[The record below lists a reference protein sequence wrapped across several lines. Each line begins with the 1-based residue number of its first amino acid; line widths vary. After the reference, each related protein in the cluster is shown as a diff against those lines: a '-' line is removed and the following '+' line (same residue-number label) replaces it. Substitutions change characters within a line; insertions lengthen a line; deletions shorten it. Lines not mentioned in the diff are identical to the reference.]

1 MKKILILLAACLVGL
16 VACSHGNGNS
26 AGGGSG
32 KGGGGTPAS
41 AYMGTKAPDMAKEVG
56 DIVFNDG
63 SATPYTQ
70 DLELTKEQ
78 KTAAIAVIFYKGTDL
93 NSGESTASRTL
104 GVGLKQNKT
113 GVYWCTNLADAYEL
127 NITTIQCPA
136 SGSARALQFVSGD
149 RNGSDNL
156 EQIGEFAGVTDT
168 TGAGA
173 KDLYP
178 AFYFAKNYTV
188 GDGEYTTGWYL
199 PSIAEIFQIFACMK
213 DTESG
218 ADIDAAIEL
227 CAGDKF
233 ETERYYWTATQFA
246 NDSKI
251 AYGFT
256 FGSGDWVPDEK
267 SGDGGVG
274 QKGYACAIREF

>member
-1 MKKILILLAACLVGL
+1 MKKILILLTVGL
-16 VACSHGNGNS
+16 FVFAACSHGNNP
-26 AGGGSG
+26 GGG
-32 KGGGGTPAS
+32 KGAGT
-41 AYMGTKAPDMAKEVG
+41 YIGTKTPEEAKAVG

-63 SATPYTQ
+63 SAIPYT
-70 DLELTKEQ
+70 DELTLTDAQ
-78 KTAAIAVIFYKGTDL
+78 KQAAIAIIFYKGTGL
-93 NSGESTASRTL
+93 NSGDDTTTSRTL

-227 CAGDKF
+227 CDGDKF
-233 ETERYYWTATQFA
+233 ETERFYWTATQFA

-274 QKGYACAIREF
+274 QKGFTCAIREF